1 MLYLMLVLI
10 GAGAPY
16 DTHMP
21 HMHSVGT
28 QWGCTYCT
36 VHSVGLHIL
45 HCTLSGAAHT
55 ALYTSLT
62 YYTACVQDCTLH
74 TYTHT
79 GWGVLLSSHSSRVL
93 VRKMP
98 ATRSRIHPHADW
110 SPWCGMPG
118 LSFF

>member
-10 GAGAPY
+10 GAEAPY

-45 HCTLSGAAHT
+45 HCTQAWHT
-55 ALYTSLT
+55 TLR
-62 YYTACVQDCTLH
+62 ACKTVH
-74 TYTHT
+74 YTHT
-79 GWGVLLSSHSSRVL
+79 HTQGGACFFLLTRRVF
-93 VRKMP
+93 
-98 ATRSRIHPHADW
+98 W
-110 SPWCGMPG
+110 
-118 LSFF
+118 